1 MKELLND
8 KKRLL
13 LIGGMVLLV
22 IIAIVLVVSLR
33 THSNTVKY
41 ENFMTQ
47 AQTYMDQGNYDKA
60 VSLYEQAYAR
70 KDTD

>member
-47 AQTYMDQGNYDKA
+47 AQT
-60 VSLYEQAYAR
+60 
-70 KDTD
+70 